1 MLDLNDLYY
10 FSAVVEK
17 RSFSAAAE
25 VTGVPKGTLSKRMS
39 ALEQRLG
46 LRLAN
51 RTTRTFSLTEAGEDL
66 HQYCL
71 RVMNEVR
78 GAEEAA
84 KARLSEPVGRVRIT
98 CSAEIVRMALDEL
111 IPRFL
116 AQYPKIDIVLLTAS
130 RYVDLVDEGFDLA
143 LRSHVMLLQ
152 SSSLIARPIARTH
165 FTLVASPAFFANGA
179 PSTPQELDGVAALQL
194 KGHDCDDL
202 WHVRASDGRSAAVSF
217 RPKLRSNDA
226 QLLCRLAIAGLGV
239 AALPLPLCRDA
250 IAQGQLIRV
259 LPAWHIPQE
268 TLSLVYPS
276 QRGMTQALR
285 ATVDFFA
292 DTLPGYLNE

>member
-1 MLDLNDLYY
+1 
-10 FSAVVEK
+10 
-17 RSFSAAAE
+17 
-25 VTGVPKGTLSKRMS
+25 
-39 ALEQRLG
+39 
-46 LRLAN
+46 
-51 RTTRTFSLTEAGEDL
+51 
-66 HQYCL
+66 
-71 RVMNEVR
+71 MNEVR

-143 LRSHVMLLQ
+143 LRSHVTPLQ